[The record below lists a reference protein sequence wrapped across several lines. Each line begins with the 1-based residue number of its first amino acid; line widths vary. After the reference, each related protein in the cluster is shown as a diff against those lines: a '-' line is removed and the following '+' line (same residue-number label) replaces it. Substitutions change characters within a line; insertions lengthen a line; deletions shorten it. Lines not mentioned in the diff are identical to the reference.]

1 MEIIGNLGDN
11 ACKWASKRVEIRV
24 TSLPV
29 RTLQIDVTDD
39 GPGIP
44 DGQLEVLLKRGAKL
58 DHSVE
63 GHGIGL
69 AIVREMVE
77 DVYQGHLGFETSN
90 EGTVVRVEMDFSY

>member
-1 MEIIGNLGDN
+1 M
-11 ACKWASKRVEIRV
+11 S
-24 TSLPV
+24 SLPV
-29 RTLQIDVTDD
+29 RTLQIDVADD

-44 DGQLEVLLKRGAKL
+44 NGQLDVLLKRGAKL

-90 EGTVVRVEMDFSY
+90 EGTVARVEIDFA